1 MQLAFAFVSF
11 VISKNIAH
19 IEKTNMSKLGA
30 MLKIGALAGAVA
42 ISAQASAATFEVK
55 PPILATTVSPVL
67 LTCLQVVTS
76 SSSYLRATLVMLT
89 MDA

>member
-42 ISAQASAATFEVK
+42 ISAQASAATFEV
-55 PPILATTVSPVL
+55 PILATTVSPVL